1 MEKRS
6 IEACIVSARGL
17 KRTSLLCKLRTLCV
31 AWINPE
37 HKYCSNIDKIG
48 NTHPTWN
55 MNFSCILDARELED
69 DHELVALHVEVHS
82 QEPIFH
88 YSKLECSATIPLK
101 EFVTKSN
108 NADEDYTEPASFQ
121 LWTPSGKAR
130 GMVDVWIRIGRRF
143 DPQAPYDQGDST
155 NGITS
160 EDDGEPVTA
169 YPADVTSRTPSG
181 RPDNFPPANFP
192 YIYPPEETPAS
203 VPAPAPAQVQGS
215 SRPPRNYHYPR
226 PPPVRPPMRSQPVPP
241 PFMGYRPSE
250 NYIGLPGSRPVGNNY
265 AGAGQHQGLGL
276 GAGVLTGAMAGGL
289 MFGLNGEALQ
299 NGLGDSVMSQF
310 HGGPL
315 GFSSDP
321 FFSM

>member
-17 KRTSLLCKLRTLCV
+17 KRINPLCKLRTLCV

-55 MNFSCILDARELED
+55 MKFSCIVDARELEE
-69 DHELVALHVEVHS
+69 DHELASLHVQVHS

-108 NADEDYTEPASFQ
+108 NADEDYTEYASFQ

-143 DPQAPYDQGDST
+143 NPQAPYDQGDST

-160 EDDGEPVTA
+160 QDDEEPVIA
-169 YPADVTSRTPSG
+169 YPAEVTSRTPSG
-181 RPDNFPPANFP
+181 RPESFPPANFP
-192 YIYPPEETPAS
+192 YIYPPEETPA
-203 VPAPAPAQVQGS
+203 PAQGQGS
-215 SRPPRNYHYPR
+215 SRPTRNSYYPR
-226 PPPVRPPMRSQPVPP
+226 PPPVRPPLGSQPVPP
-241 PFMGYRPSE
+241 AFTGYQPLE

-265 AGAGQHQGLGL
+265 AGAGQYQGLGL
-276 GAGVLTGAMAGGL
+276 GAGVLTGAAAGGL
-289 MFGLNGEALQ
+289 MFGLDGETLQ
-299 NGLGDSVMSQF
+299 NGLGDSIMSQF

-315 GFSSDP
+315 GVSSDP
-321 FFSM
+321 FFSL